1 MSQLINFNRV
11 PSLAEAI
18 IRQSMV
24 APPPP
29 PAEPGLAAP
38 ATGSWNDIFQS
49 SVEFPPL
56 PDVTYA
62 PGETAKI

>member
-1 MSQLINFNRV
+1 MSDLINFSRL

-38 ATGSWNDIFQS
+38 ATGSWNDIFAS

-56 PDVTYA
+56 PPVTYERGA
-62 PGETAKI
+62 TGTD